1 MSANNLIHA
10 NGMKRKSIAG
20 NVNIYL
26 NKLNILMLE
35 ATDSGKYFIK
45 IPSNEVIQEV
55 KDELI
60 KLGYK
65 VIHHMEQA
73 TISWE

>member
-10 NGMKRKSIAG
+10 AAMKSKSIKG
-20 NVNIYL
+20 NVNLYL
-26 NKLNILMLE
+26 NQLSIKMTE
-35 ATDSGKYFIK
+35 AAEYGKYYIK
-45 IPSNEVIQEV
+45 VYSSEVIQEV

-60 KLGYK
+60 KFGYK
-65 VIHHMEQA
+65 VSHHMEQA